1 MVPLPG
7 DGIGLGDQ
15 VPEDAGA
22 DRLLYYT
29 ADYYNLKYNFA
40 KGKKVANFASKRV
53 NFAKRLQGRSESC
66 DAGGNARN
74 CTSCVANQLRKRKAP
89 AHHQAGDLARDRLGG
104 GLAHI
109 CLFSFGG
116 LAGLILAAVGLGL
129 GALLDPEVE
138 VQAVHVGEGAD
149 VLDDVLLFRCF
160 LLRFLV
166 REQA

>member
-7 DGIGLGDQ
+7 DGVGLGDQ

-53 NFAKRLQGRSESC
+53 NFAKRLQVREKIC
-66 DAGGNARN
+66 YAGGNARN
-74 CTSCVANQLRKRKAP
+74 CTSCVANQLRKAP
-89 AHHQAGDLARDRLGG
+89 AHHQAGDLARDHLGG
-104 GLAHI
+104 GLAHV

-138 VQAVHVGEGAD
+138 VQAVHIGEGAD
-149 VLDDVLLFRCF
+149 VLDEVLLFRCF
-160 LLRFLV
+160 LLRLLV
-166 REQA
+166 GEQA

>member
-1 MVPLPG
+1 MKLL
-7 DGIGLGDQ
+7 IKDQ
-15 VPEDAGA
+15 KA
-22 DRLLYYT
+22 
-29 ADYYNLKYNFA
+29 
-40 KGKKVANFASKRV
+40 ANFASKRV
-53 NFAKRLQGRSESC
+53 NFAKRLQVRRKIC
-66 DAGGNARN
+66 YAGDNARN
-74 CTSCVANQLRKRKAP
+74 CTSCVANQLRKAP
-89 AHHQAGDLARDRLGG
+89 AHHQAGDLARDHLGG

-160 LLRFLV
+160 LLRLLV
-166 REQA
+166 GEQA